1 MSPTSYQTAPPRV
14 KLGTNYTTRD
24 QHRSTETLKHKKA
37 RTRRA
42 CLFGTEEGTRTP
54 TAYGHY
60 HLKVAC
66 LPIPP
71 PRQKPYCP
79 SSTSGRSPAVS
90 AGLRCSSTGTSSTAG
105 LLTGTS
111 STAGSGRPAWDN

>member
-42 CLFGTEEGTRTP
+42 CLFGTEEGLEPLQPMATT
-54 TAYGHY
+54 
-60 HLKVAC
+60 
-66 LPIPP
+66 
-71 PRQKPYCP
+71 
-79 SSTSGRSPAVS
+79 TSR
-90 AGLRCSSTGTSSTAG
+90 
-105 LLTGTS
+105 
-111 STAGSGRPAWDN
+111 